1 MSYLCF
7 CIGRLKQKSAK
18 FSINYSKGVIET
30 SEMEII
36 VLCIG
41 GSNSFITAIMCQA
54 DSYRTW

>member
-36 VLCIG
+36 VLVLVDQ
-41 GSNSFITAIMCQA
+41 TVL
-54 DSYRTW
+54 